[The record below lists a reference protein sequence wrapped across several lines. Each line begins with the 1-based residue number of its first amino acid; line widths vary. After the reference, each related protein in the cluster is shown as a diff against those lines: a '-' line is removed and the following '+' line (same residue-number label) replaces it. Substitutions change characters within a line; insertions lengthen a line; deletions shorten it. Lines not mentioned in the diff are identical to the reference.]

1 MGNFL
6 NKLRFIP
13 GYRTRTMWKM
23 IVATMWYLIAL
34 LAGLPNIFNVI
45 GNLVVSMFI
54 VFLYESIKFKDKK
67 SLKSLGISF
76 LVVAVV
82 SLGYSSNE
90 TDITNKAA
98 QSSEN
103 SSSKDSEKIIIDTNK
118 TEDAYRAEE
127 KAKLDAKV
135 TLEAKKAEEQNKIN
149 TTFTPATI
157 TEVTDGDTVKVLV
170 NGEVR
175 KVRLI
180 GVDTPETV
188 HPSKPVEYYGMEASN
203 FTKNSLNGK
212 TVHLQK
218 DISDTDKYG
227 RYLYYI
233 WLNQPTELEPT
244 KEYTK
249 ENMFNAKLLINGYAQ
264 VSTYPPDV
272 KYNEWFLE
280 FQQAPKSNGEGLW
293 SAPEEQIA
301 QENTQ
306 SSTSS
311 PSSQGLIKGNHSS
324 SGELIYHVPGGQFY
338 DRTDAEEYFNTEE
351 EAQAAGYRRSK
362 R

>member
-1 MGNFL
+1 
-6 NKLRFIP
+6 
-13 GYRTRTMWKM
+13 M

-135 TLEAKKAEEQNKIN
+135 ALEAKKAEEQNKIN

-212 TVHLQK
+212 TVYLQK

-249 ENMFNAKLLINGYAQ
+249 ENMFNAQLLINGYAQ

-311 PSSQGLIKGNHSS
+311 LSSQEVPSKPTNSSSQGLIKGNHSS